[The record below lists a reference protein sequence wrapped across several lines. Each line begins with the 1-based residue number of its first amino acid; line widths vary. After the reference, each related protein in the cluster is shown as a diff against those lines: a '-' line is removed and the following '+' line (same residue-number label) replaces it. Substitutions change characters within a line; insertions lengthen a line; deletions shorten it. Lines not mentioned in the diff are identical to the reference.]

1 MSARTWALIFSSYP
15 ELLDAE
21 GNEILSSAYD
31 KNQKYISREKRAEW
45 AIVGLLGQIIMVDD
59 GTCQEGEFCFAGE
72 NGIATAAEQGYY
84 VMERL
89 DDNHI
94 KVCFK

>member
-1 MSARTWALIFSSYP
+1 
-15 ELLDAE
+15 
-21 GNEILSSAYD
+21 
-31 KNQKYISREKRAEW
+31 
-45 AIVGLLGQIIMVDD
+45 VVDD